1 MTQDRLDLLPTLIK
15 GISQNYASSKAQTA
29 SIFNLF
35 LRLLHHFHL
44 PERGTPEDDKLRL
57 QLGFQD
63 DPADALC
70 LSTLIGKLILFTTR
84 LDERGLCPGLDKDDV
99 NFLHLSGKEGVWDP
113 SRSGGLSLIETKV
126 RALQF
131 LASAA
136 FADSERLKPALFASA
151 DPNSRLSDIAND
163 ILKRT
168 LPDISLDDQ
177 KLVQSLLDLYLG
189 DTDGHG
195 APPAAPALRIKVL
208 GLLSKSKRVKQFPNQ
223 VFDIINKAL
232 TGVEPVNTSVPKLGL
247 EASRLLSHVF
257 TFANW
262 VVRNSEPQDEAIQ
275 LAPRLRGSIH
285 SHILMQGWPVPN
297 AYHDGKIPDLQ
308 IQIRKAAYEMYGML
322 STISSQE
329 STSDLDFNSENFTW
343 LLDSLSFD
351 PSGPEVSASI
361 EQALTSALTSL
372 RLSPGG
378 RPQDSLA
385 EVLTVHMDRQVGT
398 LQTFRWQ
405 AQTGE
410 QQVQRSTRSFALR
423 IANRCFP
430 FSNVRARWIDI
441 IAIDGGPSERH
452 EIVEEGL
459 RGLDPY
465 WHRNMSAPTGSEAST
480 LHFPDF
486 VELVNVFFENTTKI
500 KHVSAL
506 DRAATLTQSV
516 LIHQAL
522 TSQNSSL
529 PTIDASWERKLEMSI
544 KSDENMR
551 KAFCTYVKKTADDV
565 AFREAFTQYLKAC
578 LHRFFGSDG
587 SKADRCGEIM
597 LNILPLC
604 PMAVC
609 KDLAVSAMPMVFRA
623 FPHDTSLKPSHAEIF
638 GIIAFYEDGEEVRE
652 IIARLQNFVTDWQA
666 KGVADHGSICNAL
679 LALAFYHSR
688 QVIRPEPDSSG
699 APSRNRLISTL
710 GDILE
715 KAKDKSLKKA
725 ASLGLGELALF
736 GAIPR
741 TTKLIDSDPDPSKI
755 WQPDILKNL
764 FQIAKDG
771 NDGATA
777 ALGYLASRCDM
788 PDSEETDQGA
798 LNLIIDLLYDLH
810 EVRQPELH
818 FAVGAALSCA
828 AIGWQSKELIAKL
841 DVVGLPPEL
850 PHHRQQM
857 LSGVLERVLAAC
869 RNTKPSL
876 RQGAVIWLLCL
887 VQYCGHHEI
896 VQGRLRQCQE
906 AFKGFLA
913 DRDSLNQESAAR
925 GLALCYEKGDRGLKD
940 DLVRDLVNSFTGT
953 KKSDFGKISADT
965 ELFEPGALPTGEG
978 QSVTTYKDILSL
990 ASEVGDPSLVYR
1002 FMSLATNN
1010 SIWSSRA
1017 AFGRFGLSSIL
1028 SDSSVDGYLA
1038 QNPKLYSALFRYRF
1052 DPNQNVKNSMNDIW
1066 NALVKDSAAVI
1077 SANFDEILKDLLK
1090 SILGKEWRTRQAS
1103 CAAIAN
1109 LLQGQRFEKYERSL
1123 SDIWLSALKVSDD
1136 IKESVQLAGL
1146 DLCKTLTGIL
1156 TRSLQVGSSG
1166 SSNSQPEPVS
1176 RSSAYRQLEI
1186 IFPFLLSP
1194 SGIESRSEIVQ
1205 AFSLWALLEIV
1216 KASSPTT
1223 LRPFVP
1229 NIVGHLLGLL
1239 SASEPMVANYLRQR
1253 ADQHGTTAQEV
1264 DDVRIRLIRD
1274 SPLMEAIDRSLDTL
1288 DTQSMEALAESL
1300 EEAMKSVVGLP
1311 SKVGTSRVLVTLSTR
1326 HNIIFKPFANRF
1338 LKLATKQLL
1347 DINDTVSA
1355 AFATAC
1361 GYLARL
1367 ASDQEIL
1374 RIVQHCQ
1381 KLYLEDDD
1389 ERHRA
1394 VAGDVLYA
1402 MSKHATDRFNNLSSS
1417 ILPLIFV
1424 AKHDVDKRIQSSFK
1438 SAWDENVGGSRSVLL
1453 YFSEIMSLISP
1464 QLSSTKWSVKHTCA
1478 LAAGDAIASGSTGLS
1493 DGDKELAWQ
1502 VLEEALKPKAWIGK
1516 EEVLKA
1522 FVGFIKD
1529 TGIFDNI
1536 ALANQARKIMM
1547 REAKRNN
1554 ADYRVHAFACLAD
1567 FCVLDNR
1574 MDHFDQVSEIVQ
1586 PVLSAKDSDIDE
1598 MDIDSKTDGSSSKTL
1613 VEPTKVNAA
1622 RALLA
1627 TIHPQVAGADLVVR
1641 LGSVCEALTHSMKSM
1656 SLVKAQSEV
1665 LEALRAAFVR
1675 VQPQWVS
1682 SSQFHSVLL
1691 QYLDLLF
1698 PQNNTRAEQARTAAA
1713 ECAIALA
1720 AIVRIEPDASQQAFR
1735 KALENA
1741 RRQER
1746 AAAVQ
1751 KKLGQAL
1758 GVL

>member
-1 MTQDRLDLLPTLIK
+1 M
-15 GISQNYASSKAQTA
+15 QTA

-44 PERGTPEDDKLRL
+44 PERGSPEDDKLRV
-57 QLGFQD
+57 QLGFED
-63 DPADALC
+63 GPADALC
-70 LSTLIGKLILFTTR
+70 LSTLIGKLLLFTTR

-113 SRSGGLSLIETKV
+113 SKSGGLPLIETKV

-131 LASAA
+131 IASAA
-136 FADSERLKPALFASA
+136 FTDSERFKPALLASA
-151 DPNSRLSDIAND
+151 DPNTRLSDIAND

-168 LPDISLDDQ
+168 LPEISLEDQ
-177 KLVQSLLDLYLG
+177 KLVQSLLYLYLG

-195 APPAAPALRIKVL
+195 PPPAAPALRIKIL
-208 GLLSKSKRVKQFPNQ
+208 GLLSKSKCVKRFPNQ
-223 VFDIINKAL
+223 AFEIINKAL
-232 TGVEPVNTSVPKLGL
+232 TGVEPVNPSAPKLGL

-262 VVRNSEPQDEAIQ
+262 VVRNGEPEDEATQ
-275 LAPRLRGSIH
+275 LAPRLRSSIH
-285 SHILMQGWPVPN
+285 SHILLQGWPVPN

-308 IQIRKAAYEMYGML
+308 IQSRKAAYEMYGML

-329 STSDLDFNSENFTW
+329 PTSDSDFNSENFTW

-351 PSGPEVSASI
+351 PSGPEVSTSI

-372 RLSPGG
+372 RLSPER

-385 EVLTVHMDRQVGT
+385 EVLTIHMDREVGKF
-398 LQTFRWQ
+398 QNFSWQ

-430 FSNVRARWIDI
+430 FSDVQARWIDI
-441 IAIDGGPSERH
+441 MAIDGGPSERH

-465 WHRNMSAPTGSEAST
+465 WHKNMSAPTGSEASN
-480 LHFPDF
+480 LDFPDF
-486 VELVNVFFENTTKI
+486 LDLVNVFFANTTKI

-506 DRAATLTQSV
+506 DRAASLTQSV
-516 LIHQAL
+516 LIQQAL
-522 TSQNSSL
+522 TSQNSAL
-529 PTIDASWERKLEMSI
+529 PTIDASWDRKLAMSI

-551 KAFCTYVKKTADDV
+551 SAFSTYLEETMDDV
-565 AFREAFTQYLKAC
+565 SFREALTQYLKAC
-578 LHRFFGSDG
+578 LHRFFGSDSG
-587 SKADRCGEIM
+587 KADRCGEII

-604 PMAVC
+604 PKVVC
-609 KDLAVSAMPMVFRA
+609 KDLAVSAMPMLLRA
-623 FPHDTSLKPSHAEIF
+623 FPHDTSLTPSHAEIF
-638 GIIAFYEDGEEVRE
+638 GIVAFYEDGEESEAGEKVRE
-652 IIARLQNFVTDWQA
+652 CIVRWQDFVTDWQA
-666 KGVADHGSICNAL
+666 KGVASIESICNAL
-679 LALAFYHSR
+679 LALTFYHSR
-688 QVIRPEPDSSG
+688 QAIRSHPDDSDV
-699 APSRNRLISTL
+699 PSRDGLIGTL
-710 GDILE
+710 GYILE

-725 ASLGLGELALF
+725 ASLSLGELALF
-736 GAIPR
+736 GAISR
-741 TTKLIDSDPDPSKI
+741 TTEVTEPDNDPSRI
-755 WQPDILKNL
+755 WQSNILKDL

-777 ALGYLASRCDM
+777 ALGYLASRCDI

-798 LNLIIDLLYDLH
+798 LKSIIDLLYDLH

-828 AIGWQSKELIAKL
+828 AIGWQSKDLIAKL
-841 DVVGLPPEL
+841 DVLGKPPQL

-869 RNTKPSL
+869 KNTKPSL
-876 RQGAVIWLLCL
+876 RQAAVIWLLCL

-896 VQGRLRQCQE
+896 VQGCLRQCQE

-925 GLALCYEKGDRGLKD
+925 GLALCYEKGDRDLKD

-990 ASEVGDPSLVYR
+990 AAEVGDPSLVYR

-1017 AFGRFGLSSIL
+1017 AFGHFGLGSIL

-1077 SANFDEILKDLLK
+1077 SANFDDILKDLLK

-1109 LLQGQRFEKYERSL
+1109 LLQGQRFDKYERSL

-1156 TRSLQVGSSG
+1156 TKSLQSG
-1166 SSNSQPEPVS
+1166 SSVSNDSQLEPVS
-1176 RSSAYRQLEI
+1176 QSSAHRQLAI
-1186 IFPFLLSP
+1186 VFPFLLSP

-1216 KASSPTT
+1216 KASSPRT

-1288 DTQSMEALAESL
+1288 DTQSMGPLAESL

-1326 HNIIFKPFANRF
+1326 HNVVFRPFANRF

-1374 RIVQHCQ
+1374 RIVQYCQ

-1402 MSKHATDRFNNLSSS
+1402 MSKHATDRFNGLSSS

-1424 AKHDVDKRIQSSFK
+1424 AKHDVNKRVQSSFK

-1453 YFSEIMSLISP
+1453 YFNEIMSLISP

-1478 LAAGDAIASGSTGLS
+1478 LAAADAVASASTGLS
-1493 DGDKELAWQ
+1493 EGDKELAWH
-1502 VLEEALKPKAWIGK
+1502 VLEEALKPKAWVGK

-1529 TGIFDNI
+1529 TDIFDNT
-1536 ALANQARKIMM
+1536 ALADQPRKIMM
-1547 REAKRNN
+1547 REAKRHN
-1554 ADYRVHAFACLAD
+1554 AEYRVHAFACLAD
-1567 FCVLDNR
+1567 FCDLDNR

-1586 PVLSAKDSDIDE
+1586 PVLSKEDSDPNE
-1598 MDIDSKTDGSSSKTL
+1598 MDIDSKTDGSSSKSL

-1627 TIHPQVAGADLVVR
+1627 TIHPQVAGADLAAR
-1641 LGSVCEALTHSMKSM
+1641 LGSVCEALAHSMKSIT
-1656 SLVKAQSEV
+1656 SVKAQGEV
-1665 LEALRAAFVR
+1665 LEALRDVFVR
-1675 VQPQWVS
+1675 LQPQWVS
-1682 SSQFHSVLL
+1682 SSQFHSILL
-1691 QYLDLLF
+1691 RYLDLLF
-1698 PQNNTRAEQARTAAA
+1698 PQNNVRAEQARTAAA
-1713 ECAIALA
+1713 ECAIPLA
-1720 AIVRIEPDASQQAFR
+1720 AIVRMEPDASQQAF
-1735 KALENA
+1735 KKVLEDA
-1741 RRQER
+1741 RRKER

-1751 KKLGQAL
+1751 KKLSQAL
-1758 GVL
+1758 GGLQ